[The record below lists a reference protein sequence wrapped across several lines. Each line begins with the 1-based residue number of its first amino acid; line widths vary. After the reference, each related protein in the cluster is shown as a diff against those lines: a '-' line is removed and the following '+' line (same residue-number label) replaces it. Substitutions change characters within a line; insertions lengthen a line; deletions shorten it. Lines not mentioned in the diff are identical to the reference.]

1 MTAARLVLERSTM
14 MLLTSSKVRL
24 RRRRPLIYFRSL
36 ISFLS
41 RFVSTD
47 KSETSRM
54 YIFQGEPWYGL
65 LSNEKGHGLN
75 TLRRQRRR
83 AGDIKR
89 TKRIETSEFTSLVPS
104 SVDWNEAPRPNLDH
118 VVTRLWFPSSD
129 KWKQAKLL
137 HKRRWWFFLLFFSL
151 YWINS
156 RL

>member
-24 RRRRPLIYFRSL
+24 RRRPSIGHWFIFDLPS
-36 ISFLS
+36 SF
-41 RFVSTD
+41 FVSTD

-65 LSNEKGHGLN
+65 LPNEKGHGLN

-104 SVDWNEAPRPNLDH
+104 SVDWIEAPDPTLITSSLDFDS
-118 VVTRLWFPSSD
+118 LLPINESKQNFYINDDDDSFSSSS
-129 KWKQAKLL
+129 
-137 HKRRWWFFLLFFSL
+137 HS
-151 YWINS
+151 IE
-156 RL
+156 

>member
-24 RRRRPLIYFRSL
+24 RRRPSIGHWFIFNRPS
-36 ISFLS
+36 SF
-41 RFVSTD
+41 FVSTD

-65 LSNEKGHGLN
+65 LPNEKGHGLN

-104 SVDWNEAPRPNLDH
+104 SVDWIEAPDPTLITSSLDFDS
-118 VVTRLWFPSSD
+118 LLPINESKQNFYINDDDDSFSSSS
-129 KWKQAKLL
+129 
-137 HKRRWWFFLLFFSL
+137 HS
-151 YWINS
+151 IE
-156 RL
+156 